1 MRTSQYNP
9 GNEIPEKNWLYR
21 LAKRFWF
28 NDFGV
33 YRGHD
38 HGRASAPAVLL
49 SAAASAELEVAGTSR

>member
-9 GNEIPEKNWLYR
+9 GSEVPEKNWLYR

-33 YRGHD
+33 YRGKD
-38 HGRASAPAVLL
+38 HTRTAAPGLLDAAVREASIVR
-49 SAAASAELEVAGTSR
+49 S

>member
-1 MRTSQYNP
+1 MEVRTSQYNP
-9 GNEIPEKNWLYR
+9 GSEVPEKNWLYR

-38 HGRASAPAVLL
+38 HAGRPAPGLLAGRSASRGGP
-49 SAAASAELEVAGTSR
+49 S

>member
-1 MRTSQYNP
+1 MALPELAWMTVRTSQYNP
-9 GNEIPEKNWLYR
+9 GGEVPEKNVLYR

-38 HGRASAPAVLL
+38 HSRGSAPALL
-49 SAAASAELEVAGTSR
+49 RRQAAE

>member
-1 MRTSQYNP
+1 M
-9 GNEIPEKNWLYR
+9 YR

-38 HGRASAPAVLL
+38 HSQAAPAVLRPRGT
-49 SAAASAELEVAGTSR
+49 AAS